1 MGTTFVYLVFI
12 NYAVYLLKACIAH
25 TMASEVSI
33 YRSTI
38 HEIMRYNF
46 IHIPLR
52 SLLWGSLFFMGL
64 IIMTPLEN
72 AHAQD
77 AVRRSPLEA
86 APKQST
92 VLEDHDGVIHVTG
105 RLNQTPRARQ
115 ALEAFHRRKAQ
126 GFAVSNKL
134 ESQGSLMVGAR
145 ATFRVQNNVV
155 TNPGWVEKEFV
166 LKATSGIANIWV
178 EEGELNN
185 ANVEDS
191 DIAALDEALLQQTP
205 GGSIN
210 PAKGIVAN
218 NNDYFGA
225 PPNVD
230 GDGQLD
236 ILLYDIEE
244 GTTNSNAFVAGYV
257 HSGDLSPAGGGN
269 NKDVLYLD
277 TNPGVSNRP
286 IEFIL
291 STAAHEYQHLI
302 HFNYDSSFLE
312 LAFTNEG
319 LSEWAEVLNGYPA
332 RNMLF
337 LRDPS
342 TYNVPLF
349 GFRSGDE
356 VLFDYQRAGLF
367 TGYLAQRLGPEA
379 TGSITRQAPRGRA
392 GYEAVI
398 DQTNLNFTELLKD
411 FHTANFLND
420 DALSDAYSYIR
431 ETYAGIGTV
440 ANEPVDGRSFD
451 ASLNSIFVESGS
463 AVFLAWNNVANFTL
477 DLDTIDDLNT
487 LRNRMAVRVLTTQ
500 NGVTSLD
507 DYTLPMASVT
517 FDGSYEQI
525 AVIAM
530 HVQPEL
536 TSRVGIEYEAH
547 WSSDVEGMIAN
558 VAYDDG
564 EAVSGNF
571 FSLSAGSEGAVAT
584 RFEAPPESQLLEVN
598 IAPFFVSQFSN
609 GGQSTDAPRDLI
621 LKIWSVA
628 LSGEPGAVLFSL
640 PIDDPR
646 AYTAAAL
653 TLNHFSVDLTPY
665 ADEMAQLPDAF
676 YIGYSEAGTDENYTV
691 VGPSANEEADV
702 SYVTRGNGD
711 WGKLWDIQFVGE
723 PEDQFPLR
731 GTVIPVRAVF
741 EVPLEPVS
749 NEEDGVLPQTLAL
762 EQNYPNPF
770 SQSTT
775 IQFETPEAGSV
786 RIAVYNALGQQ
797 VRLLEDGFR
806 AAGKH
811 VVALDADSLPSGLY
825 LYRLET
831 ENQTLTRRMLIVR

>member
-1 MGTTFVYLVFI
+1 
-12 NYAVYLLKACIAH
+12 
-25 TMASEVSI
+25 
-33 YRSTI
+33 
-38 HEIMRYNF
+38 MRCNF
-46 IHIPLR
+46 IHTPLR
-52 SLLWGSLFFMGL
+52 SLLWVTLSFMGL
-64 IIMTPLEN
+64 IIITPLEP

-77 AVRRSPLEA
+77 AQRRTPLEA
-86 APKQST
+86 AAKPLP
-92 VLEDHDGVIHVTG
+92 VLEVHDDVIHITD
-105 RLNQTPRARQ
+105 RLNRTPEARQ
-115 ALEAFHRRKAQ
+115 ALEAFHQRKAQ
-126 GFAVSNKL
+126 GFDVSSKL
-134 ESQGSLMVGAR
+134 ESQGPLMLGAR
-145 ATFRVQNNVV
+145 ATFRVITNLV
-155 TNPGWVEKEFV
+155 TNPGWEEKEFV
-166 LKATSGIANIWV
+166 LEATSAIANIWV
-178 EEGELNN
+178 AEEELDNG
-185 ANVEDS
+185 NVTET
-191 DIAALDEALLQQTP
+191 DIASLDEALLQQTP
-205 GGSIN
+205 DGSIN

-218 NNDYFGA
+218 NHDIFGD

-236 ILLYDIEE
+236 ILLYDITE
-244 GTTNSNAFVAGYV
+244 GTDNSNAFVAGYV

-277 TNPGVSNRP
+277 TNPGVSSRP
-286 IEFIL
+286 IEFVL

-302 HFNYDSSFLE
+302 HFNYDTSFLE

-319 LSEWAEVLNGYPA
+319 LSEWAEVLNGYPT
-332 RNMLF
+332 RNMIF
-337 LRDPS
+337 LQDPS

-398 DQTNLNFTELLKD
+398 NQTGLNFTDLLKD

-420 DALSDAYSYIR
+420 GGLSDAYRY
-431 ETYAGIGTV
+431 EHAAYAGIGNV
-440 ANEPVDGRSFD
+440 AFEPVDGRSFD
-451 ASLNSIFVESGS
+451 ATLNSIFVEAGS
-463 AVFLAWNNVANFTL
+463 AAYVVWQNVSDFTL

-517 FDGSYEQI
+517 FDGSYERI
-525 AVIAM
+525 AMIAM

-547 WSSDVEGMIAN
+547 WNSDVEGMIAN
-558 VAYDDG
+558 VSYDDG
-564 EAVSGNF
+564 SAVTGNF
-571 FSLSAGSEGAVAT
+571 FSLSAGADGAVAT
-584 RFEAPPESQLLEVN
+584 RFEAPADSRLLEVS
-598 IAPFFVSQFSN
+598 IAPYFVSQFSN
-609 GGQSTDAPRDLI
+609 GGQPTDAPRDLI

-628 LSGEPGAVLFSL
+628 VGGEPGALLFSL

-646 AYTAAAL
+646 PYTGAAL

-691 VGPSANEEADV
+691 VGPSANAEADV

-723 PEDQFPLR
+723 PEDQFPLN

-749 NEEDGVLPQTLAL
+749 NEDNGTLPQSLAL

-770 SQSTT
+770 SLATT
-775 IQFETPEAGSV
+775 IRYKIPAAGAV

-797 VRLLEDGFR
+797 VRLLEDGFQV
-806 AAGKH
+806 AGEH
-811 VVALDADSLPSGLY
+811 AVAFDADSLPSGLY
-825 LYRLET
+825 LYRLEAGG
-831 ENQTLTRRMLIVR
+831 QTLTRRMLVVH